1 MELRLTIHHDHEEHN
16 EHEPKSYMAYRNL
29 YDIYENVEEL
39 LQMIDEH
46 ETLEDWMEHKISTAR
61 NAISDVFSAIR
72 YDKKEGDHEECHHDE
87 DHHDDDHHDMIISF
101 GEWVNKFKK

>member
-1 MELRLTIHHDHEEHN
+1 MHHEE
-16 EHEPKSYMAYRNL
+16 EEPRSYMAYRNL

-39 LQMIDEH
+39 LQMIGED

-72 YDKKEGDHEECHHDE
+72 YDKNHDGEEEHEHHEDEHHEDEHHGDHND
-87 DHHDDDHHDMIISF
+87 IIVSF
-101 GEWVNKFKK
+101 GEWVKNKKSKK